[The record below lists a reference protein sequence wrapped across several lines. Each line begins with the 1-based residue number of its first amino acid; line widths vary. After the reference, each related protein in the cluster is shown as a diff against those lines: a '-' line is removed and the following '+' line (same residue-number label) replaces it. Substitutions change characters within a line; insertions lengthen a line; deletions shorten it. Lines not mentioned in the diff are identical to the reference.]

1 VIRTLI
7 VDDDF
12 RVARIHAALVEQLP
26 GFAVVGLA
34 HTAADALALEA
45 EHRPDLIL
53 LDEYLPDRRGSS
65 IAGAFGGAVMM
76 VSAAD
81 DVGTV
86 RASIAAGAINFV
98 IKPFAPPVLVA
109 KLAAFARCWSQ
120 LGSRG
125 ALDQAAVDRVYAV
138 LHEGDAA
145 SAPLPKGR
153 SAVTADAV
161 VDALRSAGEP
171 LTAVAVAD
179 LTGVSR
185 ATAQRYLSDL
195 ARAGRID
202 LKMRYGTTGRP
213 EHEYVWRG

>member
-1 VIRTLI
+1 MIRTLI

-26 GFAVVGLA
+26 GFSVVGLA

-45 EHRPDLIL
+45 EAHPDLVL
-53 LDEYLPDRRGSS
+53 LDEYLPDQRGSS
-65 IAGAFGGAVMM
+65 IAGAFAGAVMM

-81 DVGTV
+81 DIATV
-86 RASIAAGAINFV
+86 RAAIAAGAVNFV
-98 IKPFAPPVLVA
+98 IKPFAPPVLVG
-109 KLAAFARCWSQ
+109 KLAAFARCWNQ
-120 LGSRG
+120 LGGEG
-125 ALDQAAVDRVYAV
+125 ALTQAAADRLYAV

-161 VDALRSAGEP
+161 VDALRGAATP

-195 ARAGRID
+195 ARAGRVD
-202 LKMRYGTTGRP
+202 LRMRYGTTGRP